1 MAIVFT
7 LVAIIQTIN
16 GTMRT
21 LYLHIGYHKT
31 ASSSL
36 QLALKRHADR
46 LLAQGYE
53 FVSLGKNGNSSAA
66 VDVRKQDGQ
75 LSFGLNGR
83 LEQLLA
89 TSRGERVIVSGEHFA
104 FLHSLEAIE
113 QVRTCCEKFFDEVV
127 VIVYLRRQDRQ
138 AVSFKQQAARAS
150 ARDWSSSSKLMGHG
164 EGAFPDLSE
173 AVKTYYDYFTKLQLW
188 EQSFG
193 RSSLRVRDFDAARQS
208 SGDIVTDFA
217 ALLGDGVE
225 IPPCRVNEGVCR
237 KQFLLTH
244 KLIELGVA
252 RREIDKLKP
261 GMAIDPV
268 PLAPGRAS
276 ALAFFRQFEGSNRSL
291 NDRFLRNDS
300 GLAFSDDFSA
310 YPREGNDRIS
320 FSDLNCW
327 TADLFEAGLEN
338 PVGLRDALLADRLQA
353 LLTADSADGILDG
366 TLGGELSAL
375 AQCLAQTAEIAQPR
389 TPWYRRI
396 KKQKTSGR

>member
-1 MAIVFT
+1 MTIVFT
-7 LVAIIQTIN
+7 LAPIIQTIN

-46 LLAQGYE
+46 LLEQGYE

-66 VDVRKQDGQ
+66 VDVRKENGG
-75 LSFGLNGR
+75 LSFGPNRR

-89 TSRGERVIVSGEHFA
+89 NSRGERVIVSGEHFS
-104 FLHSLEAIE
+104 FLHSAEDIE
-113 QVRTCCEKFFDEVV
+113 QVRACCEKFFDDVV

-138 AVSFKQQAARAS
+138 AMSFKQQSARAS
-150 ARDWSSSSKLMGHG
+150 ERDWSSSSKLMGHS
-164 EGAFPDLSE
+164 EGAFPELNE
-173 AVKTYYDYFTKLQLW
+173 AVKTYYDYFAKLQLW

-193 RSSLRVRDFDAARQS
+193 LPSLRVRDFDVARES

-217 ALLGDGVE
+217 ALLGDGVQ

-244 KLIELGVA
+244 KLVELGVA
-252 RREIDKLKP
+252 RWEIDKLKP
-261 GMAIDPV
+261 KMVVDTVRLTPS
-268 PLAPGRAS
+268 RAS
-276 ALAFFRQFEGSNRSL
+276 ALAFFLQFEVSNRNL
-291 NDRFLRNDS
+291 NDRFLCNDS

-320 FSDLNCW
+320 FSDLSRW
-327 TADLFEAGLEN
+327 TVDLFEAGLEN
-338 PVGLRDALLADRLQA
+338 PLGLRDALLADRLQA
-353 LLTADSADGILDG
+353 LLTADCADGILGG
-366 TLGGELSAL
+366 TLGEELSAL
-375 AQCLAQTAEIAQPR
+375 AQCLAQTAKIAQPR
-389 TPWYRRI
+389 APWYRRI
-396 KKQKTSGR
+396 RKQKTSGR